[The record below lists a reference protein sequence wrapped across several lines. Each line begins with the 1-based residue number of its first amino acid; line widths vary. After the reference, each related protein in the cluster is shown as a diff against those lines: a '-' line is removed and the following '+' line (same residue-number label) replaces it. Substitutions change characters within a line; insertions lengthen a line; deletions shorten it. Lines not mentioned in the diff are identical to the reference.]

1 MLQSYRHGV
10 GDITHLFPGGII
22 DEGETPL
29 DAAKRELLEETGFG
43 GGEWRT
49 MGTYVPHS
57 NYGGGKVHMFRV
69 NSVKKVQEPNSGDLE
84 ETNIHLFKY
93 DSIHGTFNKRITQSK
108 NSFDIGLGRTQI
120 ISETNPIKLP
130 WKKNKIDIVI
140 ECTGIL
146 TSKKDSQKHIRAGAK
161 KVIISAPSDNPDIT
175 VVYGVN
181 HKEINNNHKI
191 ISNASCTTNCLA
203 PVANILNN
211 AIGIETGHMTTIHS
225 YTGDQRIVDT
235 FHKSDLRR
243 ARSAATSLIPTKTG
257 AAKAIGLVIPSL
269 EGKLDGTAIRVPT
282 PNVSLIDFVFNTSRD
297 TSENEINK
305 ICIDSSKKDLKN
317 ILSITN
323 EPLVSIDFNHSPYSS
338 NFDSTQTKVIKK
350 KLCRIVSWYDNEWG
364 FANRLIDLTNY
375 ISKYV

>member
-1 MLQSYRHGV
+1 MHW
-10 GDITHLFPGGII
+10 F
-22 DEGETPL
+22 
-29 DAAKRELLEETGFG
+29 
-43 GGEWRT
+43 
-49 MGTYVPHS
+49 
-57 NYGGGKVHMFRV
+57 
-69 NSVKKVQEPNSGDLE
+69 
-84 ETNIHLFKY
+84 
-93 DSIHGTFNKRITQSK
+93 FNKKKEASK
-108 NSFDIGLGRTQI
+108 HLK
-120 ISETNPIKLP
+120 E
-130 WKKNKIDIVI
+130 
-140 ECTGIL
+140 
-146 TSKKDSQKHIRAGAK
+146 GAK
-161 KVIISAPSDNPDIT
+161 KVIISAPSDDPDIT

-181 HKEINNNHKI
+181 HSDIKKTDKI

-211 AIGIETGHMTTIHS
+211 KIGIETGHMTTIHS

-243 ARSAATSLIPTKTG
+243 ARSAGISLIPTKTG

-282 PNVSLIDFVFNTSRD
+282 ANVSLIDFVFNASRN

-305 ICIDSSKKDLKN
+305 ICANSSKKELKN

-323 EPLVSIDFNHSPYSS
+323 EQLVSIDFNHSPFSS
-338 NFDSTQTKVIKK
+338 NFDLTQTKVINK

-375 ISKYV
+375 ISKFI

>member
-1 MLQSYRHGV
+1 MV
-10 GDITHLFPGGII
+10 NIAIN
-22 DEGETPL
+22 
-29 DAAKRELLEETGFG
+29 GFG
-43 GGEWRT
+43 RIGRLFLRALAENKGAK
-49 MGTYVPHS
+49 
-57 NYGGGKVHMFRV
+57 NIKV
-69 NSVKKVQEPNSGDLE
+69 KVINDLADME
-84 ETNIHLFKY
+84 SNIHLFKY
-93 DSIHGTFNKRITQSK
+93 DSIHGIYNKKIKKDK
-108 NSFDIGLGRTQI
+108 NSFDIGLGKTQI
-120 ISETNPIKLP
+120 ISETNPLKLP

-146 TSKKDSQKHIRAGAK
+146 TAKKDSLKHIKAGAK

-175 VVYGVN
+175 VVFGVN
-181 HKEINNNHKI
+181 NEKITKNHKI

-211 AIGIETGHMTTIHS
+211 KIGIETGHMTTIHS

-243 ARSAATSLIPTKTG
+243 ARSAGISLIPTKTG

-282 PNVSLIDFVFNTSRD
+282 ANVSLIDFVFNASRN

-305 ICIDSSKKDLKN
+305 ICTNSSKKELKN

-323 EPLVSIDFNHSPYSS
+323 EQLVSIDFNHSPFSS
-338 NFDSTQTKVIKK
+338 NFDLTQTKVINK

-375 ISKYV
+375 ISKFI

>member
-1 MLQSYRHGV
+1 M
-10 GDITHLFPGGII
+10 INIAI
-22 DEGETPL
+22 N
-29 DAAKRELLEETGFG
+29 GFG
-43 GGEWRT
+43 RIGRLFLRALAENK
-49 MGTYVPHS
+49 S
-57 NYGGGKVHMFRV
+57 AKNIKV
-69 NSVKKVQEPNSGDLE
+69 KVINDLADLE
-84 ETNIHLFKY
+84 SNIHLFKY
-93 DSIHGTFNKRITQSK
+93 DSIHGIYNKKIK
-108 NSFDIGLGRTQI
+108 NDKSSFDIGLGRTQI
-120 ISETNPIKLP
+120 ISETNPSKLP
-130 WKKNKIDIVI
+130 WGKNKIDIVI

-146 TSKKDSQKHIRAGAK
+146 TSKQDSLKHIKAGAK

-181 HKEINNNHKI
+181 HKEIKDSHEI

-211 AIGIETGHMTTIHS
+211 IIGIETGHMTTIHS

-235 FHKSDLRR
+235 FHSSDLRR
-243 ARSAATSLIPTKTG
+243 ARAASTSLIPTKTG

-269 EGKLDGTAIRVPT
+269 DGKLDGTAIRVPT
-282 PNVSLIDFVFNTSRD
+282 PNVSLIDFVFNASRE

-305 ICIDSSKKDLKN
+305 ICINSSKKDLKN
-317 ILSITN
+317 ILSIIR

-338 NFDSTQTKVIKK
+338 NFDTTQTKVIQK

-375 ISKYV
+375 ISKYI